1 MPANPH
7 VIVLGLGIA
16 GSSIAAT
23 LAMRGFRVTG
33 IEQFSPLHERG
44 SSHGDTRI
52 FRRVPHEGAVYVN
65 MAAASYD
72 GWNAWNRTVK
82 EPLFIEC
89 GGMDAGP
96 ESSAMVQ
103 AAEDL
108 CRQYE
113 QPFEAMSGK
122 AFNRHYPRF
131 KLPPDWRVV
140 YQPRSGVVRPD
151 ATRTF
156 LHKLARSRGATLM
169 HNIAVLAIEP
179 GRNAV
184 SVRTA
189 NETLT
194 ADFLVVAAGGWLPRL
209 LPELLFPVS
218 AERRVLAWFE
228 PISPEPLIDGRLPV
242 FVIDADG
249 GWYGMPTPEGQ
260 LKIGHDKHL
269 RQRIDPNALPIPAG
283 AEDESFLSRCASRYL
298 VELARQPA
306 SMKPCIYTLSEDHHF
321 LVDRHPMHENVL
333 VFSCCSGHGFKY
345 APAYGEI
352 AVDLL
357 EDKQRNDLAAFRLK
371 RSAIAATRFGDG
383 SS

>member
-7 VIVLGLGIA
+7 VVVLGLGIA

-52 FRRVPHEGAVYVN
+52 FRRVPHEGAVYVG
-65 MAAASYD
+65 MAAASYE
-72 GWNAWNRTVK
+72 GWQAWNRVAK

-113 QPFEAMSGK
+113 QSCEAMSGT
-122 AFNRHYPRF
+122 AFNRRYSRF
-131 KLPPDWRVV
+131 KLPSNWRVV
-140 YQPRSGVVRPD
+140 YQPHSGVVRPD

-156 LHKLARSRGATLM
+156 LHELARSHGATLM
-169 HNIAVLAIEP
+169 HDAAVLAIEP
-179 GRNAV
+179 EHNGV

-194 ADFLVVAAGGWLPRL
+194 ADFLVVAAGSWLPRL
-209 LPELLFPVS
+209 LPELAFPVS
-218 AERRVLAWFE
+218 TERRVLAWFE
-228 PISPEPLIDGRLPV
+228 PISPEPLLDGRLPI
-242 FVIDADG
+242 FVLDADG
-249 GWYGMPTPEGQ
+249 GWYGMATPDGW

-269 RQRIDPNALPIPAG
+269 RQQIDPNALPIPAG
-283 AEDESFLSRCASRYL
+283 AEDEAFLSRCANRYL
-298 VELARQPA
+298 VGFAPRPA

-345 APAYGEI
+345 APVYGDI
-352 AVDLL
+352 ASDLI
-357 EDKQRNDLAAFRLK
+357 EGKQRDDIAAFRLG
-371 RSAIAATRFGDG
+371 RTEIAATRFVG
-383 SS
+383 